1 MWNDN
6 TRAKEKGFT
15 FLELAVVIT
24 IISALAVVA
33 LDRYYKLLVDVERTS
48 MEHDLGVMR
57 SAISLQVAGHYVA
70 GNMAGLNQLAGSN
83 PVDLLAEKPNNYLGV
98 LSPDNG
104 ADVEDGSWYYHP
116 RQQALIYRVRN
127 RLYFDTELTG
137 TPRARFKIVPVYS
150 ERKKETDRAQYLSGL
165 RLKAVEPYRWLSPW
179 DKD

>member
-24 IISALAVVA
+24 IIRALAAVA

-104 ADVEDGSWYYHP
+104 ADVEDG
-116 RQQALIYRVRN
+116 
-127 RLYFDTELTG
+127 
-137 TPRARFKIVPVYS
+137 
-150 ERKKETDRAQYLSGL
+150 
-165 RLKAVEPYRWLSPW
+165 
-179 DKD
+179 